1 MSYNGFAVDFEEFR
15 MMVEKEQGNPTK
27 EKLAEF
33 GKAQADSIG
42 KQVKELEPQFREI
55 MKDIEAEMVNG

>member
-1 MSYNGFAVDFEEFR
+1 